1 VSVLALFSDGDTRS
15 GTNVVVELA
24 ALVPND
30 KFEEGLAIE
39 NADGT
44 SLSGRPIAGA
54 SPAADPAAAIIWG
67 LRGRDAELARLPFP
81 EC

>member
-1 VSVLALFSDGDTRS
+1 MCVLELFSPGETRS

-30 KFEEGLAIE
+30 RFEDGLAIE

-44 SLSGRPIAGA
+44 SVSDRPIVGA
-54 SPAADPAAAIIWG
+54 SPTTDPAAAIIWG
-67 LRGRDAELARLPFP
+67 LRGREAELARLPLP